1 MRMHRKNGAYIEAEG
16 RERGGSMRAGRL
28 KTRRYKVRRSGR
40 GAALVLLLLTIG
52 CGAAWLLREDVQA
65 LLLSPAPTLS
75 PADAAAESRTVT
87 LPGKTWYTLQL
98 GVFEQQDAADA
109 LAESYRGR
117 GAGGY
122 VLLEEHYRVLAAGY
136 ETRADAQAVQTQ
148 LRTGH
153 QVDAYIWELARPEIT
168 MRLSGQ
174 RAQLTAL
181 TDALDALDKLAEH
194 LSALSQGL
202 DNRAVAGEEARRAL
216 ASEQETAAALA
227 SRLRQLFGETPHAAV
242 AQITLLLDDLSTA
255 LGQTAAV
262 SGETR
267 LGAQI
272 KYCQLL
278 CISRMAAFAAG
289 LAP

>member
-1 MRMHRKNGAYIEAEG
+1 
-16 RERGGSMRAGRL
+16 MRAGRL

-52 CGAAWLLREDVQA
+52 SGAAWLLREDVQA

-136 ETRADAQAVQTQ
+136 ETRADAQA
-148 LRTGH
+148 
-153 QVDAYIWELARPEIT
+153 
-168 MRLSGQ
+168 
-174 RAQLTAL
+174 
-181 TDALDALDKLAEH
+181 
-194 LSALSQGL
+194 
-202 DNRAVAGEEARRAL
+202 GEEARRAL

-242 AQITLLLDDLSTA
+242 AQITLLLDDLSAA

>member
-1 MRMHRKNGAYIEAEG
+1 
-16 RERGGSMRAGRL
+16 MRAGRL
-28 KTRRYKVRRSGR
+28 RSRRYRVRRRSR
-40 GAALVLLLLTIG
+40 GGALLLLLLALG
-52 CGAAWLLREDVQA
+52 CAAAYLLRTEE
-65 LLLSPAPTLS
+65 LPLRLSPSPTLS

-87 LPGKTWYTLQL
+87 LPGKTWYALQL
-98 GVFEQQDAADA
+98 GVFEQQEAAAA

-122 VLLEEHYRVLAAGY
+122 VLLAEHYRVLAACY

-153 QVDAYIWELARPEIT
+153 QVDAYIWEMARPELT
-168 MRLSGQ
+168 LKLSGQ

-181 TDALDALDKLAEH
+181 TDAFDALDKLAAH

-202 DNRAVAGEEARRAL
+202 DSRSLAGEDARRAL
-216 ASEQETAAALA
+216 LSEQETAAALA
-227 SRLRQLFGETPHAAV
+227 SRLRQLFGEKPHAAV
-242 AQITLLLDDLSTA
+242 AQIVQLLEDLSAA
-255 LGQTAAV
+255 LSQTAAA

-272 KYCQLL
+272 KYCHLL
-278 CISRMAAFAAG
+278 CVSRMAAFAAG